1 MKNIHKSK
9 TNCQHNYF
17 GHVFPEGTHL
27 LAFNRIKEIN
37 YIDRSAAPPTCYTYR
52 SMESHTMKLTALGF
66 CSDVNTR
73 GALEVS
79 SY

>member
-1 MKNIHKSK
+1 MKNIHESK

-17 GHVFPEGTHL
+17 GHVFPKGTC

-37 YIDRSAAPPTCYTYR
+37 CIDRSAALPTCFTYT
-52 SMESHTMKLTALGF
+52 SMESHAMKLPALSF
-66 CSDVNTR
+66 CSDVNVR